1 MNLKTT
7 DQVKNMVSHIK
18 TITKS
23 AYYHLKSI
31 ARTKGHVVKKDSENL
46 THVFFSRLD
55 YCNSLEFLLILIKKN
70 INQLQ
75 FIQNAATRVLANSRK
90 ILFFTNFEIVAL
102 A

>member
-31 ARTKGHVVKKDSENL
+31 ARTKGRVVKKDSENL
-46 THVFFSRLD
+46 THAFF
-55 YCNSLEFLLILIKKN
+55 
-70 INQLQ
+70 Q
-75 FIQNAATRVLANSRK
+75 
-90 ILFFTNFEIVAL
+90 
-102 A
+102 

>member
-46 THVFFSRLD
+46 IHVFFS
-55 YCNSLEFLLILIKKN
+55 
-70 INQLQ
+70 
-75 FIQNAATRVLANSRK
+75 V
-90 ILFFTNFEIVAL
+90 V
-102 A
+102 